1 MLRNE
6 CPCLNNCFT
15 EEVQHLSSADLA
27 VLQQMKST
35 IDNQRDAI
43 RSKNSEIESVKS
55 DLEAVCEMSCSSNRL
70 KRNSPANRQ
79 KTNVIGW

>member
-6 CPCLNNCFT
+6 WPLLNNCFT

-70 KRNSPANRQ
+70 KRNSQRTG
-79 KTNVIGW
+79 KKRM